1 MKEMQYIVNDHLEVL
16 KYLKSRFPL
25 FDASN
30 VFFRD
35 IQYGVQGMLEGRGV
49 RVSYAEAERIAKAL
63 IEKLEKEKILAP
75 IDHQTW
81 VLRYPEFRKPVVK
94 SASPARPSGSAPAAP
109 GAAAPAAKPAVQ
121 QAG

>member
-1 MKEMQYIVNDHLEVL
+1 MKEMHYVVNDHLEVL

-25 FDASN
+25 YDSSN

-49 RVSYAEAERIAKAL
+49 RVSYSEAEKIAKAL

-94 SASPARPSGSAPAAP
+94 SAAPARPSGSAPAAP
-109 GAAAPAAKPAVQ
+109 GAAAPGPKPVAQ
-121 QAG
+121 PAG